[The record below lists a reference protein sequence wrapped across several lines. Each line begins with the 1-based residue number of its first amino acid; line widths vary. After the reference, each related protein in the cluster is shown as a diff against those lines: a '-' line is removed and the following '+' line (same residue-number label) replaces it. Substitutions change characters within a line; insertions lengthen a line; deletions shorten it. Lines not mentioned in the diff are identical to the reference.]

1 MTNILL
7 KLQTHMRIVNAYEN
21 CKAHINVPHETMKR
35 ESKYSTNDKMFHF
48 RYSLAGVTAGLYW
61 VSFFLKV
68 STILKSTEVLYL
80 PPLALHCTYVSI

>member
-35 ESKYSTNDKMFHF
+35 ESKYLTNDKKSFISGTLLWLSFH
-48 RYSLAGVTAGLYW
+48 
-61 VSFFLKV
+61 
-68 STILKSTEVLYL
+68 IN
-80 PPLALHCTYVSI
+80 